1 MDIYLSQDQQ
11 TYLQTILPKSYCLK
25 TVQGLSK
32 IRERIKKGE
41 INNPV
46 SHQQQ

>member
-1 MDIYLSQDQQ
+1 MDIYLTPEQQ
-11 TYLQTILPKSYCLK
+11 QYLELLLPKRYCLK

-41 INNPV
+41 IN
-46 SHQQQ
+46 